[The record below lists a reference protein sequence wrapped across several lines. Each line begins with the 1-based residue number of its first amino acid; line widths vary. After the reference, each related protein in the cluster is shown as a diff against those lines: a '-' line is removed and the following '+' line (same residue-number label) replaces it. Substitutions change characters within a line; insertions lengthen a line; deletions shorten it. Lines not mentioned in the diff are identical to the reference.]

1 MARETLTQVLE
12 TIKTLEP
19 DELRE
24 VQEAVQE
31 RLGPRRYSCR
41 AARRPRER
49 RQAVRQGE
57 ADGLVSERPVM
68 VFHDLRGPR
77 ATSLL
82 RQTVRDVDRR
92 NPFPRQ
98 PVD

>member
-31 RLGPRRYSCR
+31 RLGPRRYSPEEERFHTAC
-41 AARRPRER
+41 AGVER
-49 RQAVRQGE
+49 RIMGE
-57 ADGLVSERPVM
+57 WRTKPASW
-68 VFHDLRGPR
+68 
-77 ATSLL
+77 
-82 RQTVRDVDRR
+82 
-92 NPFPRQ
+92 
-98 PVD
+98 